1 MMPSPRTGF
10 HALHVP
16 DGAGGESV
24 MLMDPLGGRDQIVAM
39 AAAASWNTFERP
51 FPSMFHACIAA
62 SPGMVIDVGANTGFY
77 ALLATRASP
86 DVCVLAFEPYGPVY
100 EVLGRNIAANAIRG
114 RIESLPL
121 ALSDHAGNA
130 TLYVPTQEH
139 GLMETSSSLEE
150 EFRPGHSEALM
161 VETRTLD
168 TFLASHPCAD
178 KRITL
183 IKVDVE
189 GHEAAVLAGA
199 RATIARWRPM
209 LFIEVLPMAD
219 MAALTRLLAE
229 NDYIDV
235 PLRPDVP
242 LRAEAEV
249 RHHTDAWNHA
259 LVPTEGAARFLQL
272 PTG

>member
-1 MMPSPRTGF
+1 MMPPRAEF

-16 DGAGGESV
+16 DGVGCESV

-121 ALSDHAGNA
+121 ALSDRAGNA

-150 EFRPGHSEALM
+150 EFRPGHSEALV

-168 TFLASHPCAD
+168 TFLASHPRAD
-178 KRITL
+178 ERITL

-219 MAALTRLLAE
+219 MAALSRLLAE
-229 NDYIDV
+229 NNYIDV
-235 PLRPDVP
+235 PLRLDTP
-242 LRAEAEV
+242 LQAETEV

-259 LVPTEGAARFLQL
+259 LVPAEIAAQFLQL
-272 PTG
+272 PTS